1 MITLLH
7 LSDIHFKKKPN
18 EVDEYSQM
26 RTRMYEILSDIC
38 KTDQINGVLI
48 CGDIAYSGL
57 KKEYEEKAKP
67 FIGKLQQ
74 ITGCD
79 DAQVYMVPGNH
90 DRTWNAK
97 YCKTRSLM
105 RYGFLH
111 YDKSEILLSDI
122 CLEEPETLGIML
134 EPSVNYIEFASRYSC
149 ISDGVR
155 RVVAGQGMS
164 SNDKMYWVSKLFE
177 ENGYTINL
185 VGINTTLLS
194 DSDDKNH
201 KQFLPVHLYKI
212 DKQQR
217 VINIS
222 MMHHPVDDIKDGDNV
237 AADLDKR
244 FLVQLTG
251 HVHVPSSKIGSVLKI
266 SSGAFMPPMNENKEP
281 EDGYNPVFNIIG
293 FEVTNDNLRVKVQP
307 YKWEWSK
314 EDKDDGV
321 FVMQEVETYS
331 LKANDGKE
339 MAISTEKVL
348 KLPEGLR
355 ERDIEIK
362 WINHPYNETFI
373 LKMYPDFNIKHDF
386 LLDSTLFFRRLR
398 ADDRYLELYELL
410 MN

>member
-26 RTRMYEILSDIC
+26 RTRMYEILRDIC
-38 KTDQINGVLI
+38 KTEQINGILI

-57 KKEYEEKAKP
+57 KKEYDEKAKP

-74 ITGCD
+74 ITECS
-79 DAQVYMVPGNH
+79 DAQIYMVPGNH
-90 DRTWNAK
+90 DRTWNVK
-97 YCKTRSLM
+97 NGKTRNLM
-105 RYGFLH
+105 RNGFL
-111 YDKSEILLSDI
+111 YCNKSEELLSDI
-122 CLEEPETLGIML
+122 CLEEPETLKTIL
-134 EPSVNYIEFASRYSC
+134 EPSANYIEFASRYSC

-155 RVVAGQGMS
+155 RVVAGQEMS

-185 VGINTTLLS
+185 IGINTTLLS

-222 MMHHPVDDIKDGDNV
+222 MMHHPVDEIKDGNKV

-251 HVHVPSSKIGSVLKI
+251 HVHVPSSEKGSVLKI
-266 SSGAFMPPMNENKEP
+266 SSGAFMPPMNENEEP
-281 EDGYNPVFNIIG
+281 EDGYNPVFNIIS
-293 FEVTNDNLRVKVQP
+293 FEIANDNLRVKVQP
-307 YKWEWSK
+307 YKWEWST

-321 FVMQEVETYS
+321 FEKQDAETYS
-331 LKANDGKE
+331 LKANDGTV
-339 MAISTEKVL
+339 MAQTTEKTL
-348 KLPEGLR
+348 KLPKDIR

-362 WINHPYNETFI
+362 WINHPYNETI
-373 LKMYPDFNIKHDF
+373 VKEMYPDFEIKHDF
-386 LLDSTLFFRRLR
+386 LLDSTEFFGRLK
-398 ADDRYLELYELL
+398 ADDRYQELYDLL
-410 MN
+410 KK

>member
-26 RTRMYEILSDIC
+26 RMRMYEILSDIC
-38 KTDQINGVLI
+38 KTIQIKGILI

-67 FIGKLQQ
+67 FIEELQK
-74 ITGCD
+74 ITGCG
-79 DAQVYMVPGNH
+79 DAQIYMVPGNH
-90 DRTWNAK
+90 DRTWDAK
-97 YCKTRSLM
+97 YGKTRSLM
-105 RYGFLH
+105 RNGFLFC
-111 YDKSEILLSDI
+111 DKSEVLLSDI
-122 CLEEPETLGIML
+122 CLEESETLKTML
-134 EPSVNYIEFASRYSC
+134 TPSANYIEFASRYSC
-149 ISDGVR
+149 VSDGVR
-155 RVVAGQGMS
+155 RVVSGQEMS
-164 SNDKMYWVSKLFE
+164 CNDKMYWVSKLLE

-185 VGINTTLLS
+185 IGINTTLLS

-212 DKQQR
+212 DKRQH

-222 MMHHPVDDIKDGDNV
+222 MMHHPVEGIKDGDKV
-237 AADLDKR
+237 AADLDQR

-251 HVHVPSSKIGSVLKI
+251 HIHVPSSKKGSVLKI

-281 EDGYNPVFNIIG
+281 EDGYNPVFNIIS
-293 FEVTNDNLRVKVQP
+293 FEVANDEFHVDVQP

-321 FVMQEVETYS
+321 FVKQEVDTYY
-331 LKANDGKE
+331 LQPNDGTV

-355 ERDIEIK
+355 ERDVEIK
-362 WINHPYNETFI
+362 WINHPYNETI
-373 LKMYPDFNIKHDF
+373 IKKMYPDFYIKHDF
-386 LLDSTLFFRRLR
+386 LRDSTEFFRRLK
-398 ADDRYLELYELL
+398 ADDRYQELYELL
-410 MN
+410 TK

>member
-7 LSDIHFKKKPN
+7 LSDIHFKKMPN
-18 EVDEYSQM
+18 EADEYSQM
-26 RTRMYEILSDIC
+26 RTRMYEILRDIC
-38 KTDQINGVLI
+38 KTKQINGILI

-57 KKEYEEKAKP
+57 KKEYDEKAKP
-67 FIGKLQQ
+67 FIGELQQ
-74 ITGCD
+74 ITRCD
-79 DAQVYMVPGNH
+79 DAQIYMVSGNH
-90 DRTWNAK
+90 DRTWNVK
-97 YCKTRSLM
+97 YGKTRSLM
-105 RYGFLH
+105 RNGFLH
-111 YDKSEILLSDI
+111 CDKSEALLSDI
-122 CLEEPETLGIML
+122 CLEEPETLRTLL
-134 EPSVNYIEFASRYSC
+134 EPSANYIEFASRYSC

-155 RVVAGQGMS
+155 RVVAGQEMS

-185 VGINTTLLS
+185 IGINTTLLS

-201 KQFLPVHLYKI
+201 KQFLPVHLYRI

-222 MMHHPVDDIKDGDNV
+222 MMHHPVDEIKNGDKV

-251 HVHVPSSKIGSVLKI
+251 HIHVPSSKKGSVLKI

-281 EDGYNPVFNIIG
+281 EDGYNPVFNIIS
-293 FEVTNDNLRVKVQP
+293 FEVANDEFHVDVQP

-321 FVMQEVETYS
+321 FVKQEVDTYY
-331 LKANDGKE
+331 LQPNDGTV

-355 ERDIEIK
+355 ERDVEIK
-362 WINHPYNETFI
+362 WINHPYNETI
-373 LKMYPDFNIKHDF
+373 IKKMYPDFYIKHDF
-386 LLDSTLFFRRLR
+386 LRDSTEFFGRLK
-398 ADDRYLELYELL
+398 ADDRYQELYELL
-410 MN
+410 TK